1 MTLYFKF
8 RALIIQLLMKI
19 LPFRSPMVLRGP
31 GSSVQLCEQIGM
43 LGIKRLLIVTDK
55 VLYGAGLLADMET
68 ALQSAGIE
76 VERYDGVLPDPTF
89 AQVQEGAAVLRAKQC
104 EAILAVGGG
113 SVMDAAKM
121 MSILHTNP
129 GDLQS
134 FLPVQRC
141 KNPGLPLFAVP
152 TTAGTGSEITPVAV
166 ITDADTHQK
175 TPVIE
180 TKMMP
185 GHVALD
191 AQIMSGMPPAITAA
205 TGMDAL
211 THAVESCLSTISN
224 PETEMQAVAAVR
236 LIFSNLPRAFEA
248 GSDLAAR
255 DAMALAAFYAAAAF
269 SRTSVGYVHA
279 IAHQLGTVC
288 GTPHG
293 NANAMLLPEV
303 LTAYGSC
310 VHPQLAQLGAAIGL
324 ADASQDDAANAQRF
338 IQAVVELR
346 AQLQLPTQP
355 VGLGPEHIPAMVKA
369 AKREAGE
376 LYPVPRYLQDAEL
389 TALVRGLLPNPQP

>member
-1 MTLYFKF
+1 MILYFKL
-8 RALIIQLLMKI
+8 RAFIILLLMKT

-31 GSSVQLCEQIGM
+31 GSAIQMCDQIGV
-43 LGIKRLLIVTDK
+43 LGIKRVLLVTDK
-55 VLYGAGLLADMET
+55 VLYAAGLLTQIEQ
-68 ALQSAGIE
+68 ALQTAGIHI
-76 VERYDGVLPDPTF
+76 ERYDGVLPDPTF
-89 AQVQEGAAVLRAKQC
+89 AQVQEGEAQLRAAQC
-104 EAILAVGGG
+104 DAILAVGGG
-113 SVMDAAKM
+113 SVLDAAKM
-121 MSILHTNP
+121 ISILHTNP

-141 KNPGLPLFAVP
+141 KHPGVPLFAVP

-166 ITDADTHQK
+166 ITDAATHRK

-211 THAVESCLSTISN
+211 THAIESYLSRISN
-224 PETEMQAVAAVR
+224 PETEIQAVAAVR
-236 LIFSNLPRAFEA
+236 LIFSNLPRAFED
-248 GSDLAAR
+248 GENLAAR
-255 DAMALAAFYAAAAF
+255 DAMALAAFYAASAF

-279 IAHQLGTVC
+279 VAHQLGTVC
-288 GTPHG
+288 GTSHG
-293 NANAMLLPEV
+293 NANAMVLPEV

-310 VHPQLAQLGAAIGL
+310 IHQRLAQLGAAVGL
-324 ADASQDDAANAQRF
+324 TDTAQDDAANAQRF
-338 IQAVVELR
+338 IQAVTDLR

-355 VGLGPEHIPAMVKA
+355 RGLQPEHIPDMIKA
-369 AKREAGE
+369 ARMEAGE
-376 LYPVPRYLQDAEL
+376 LYPVPRYMSTEEL
-389 TALVRGLLPNPQP
+389 GAIVRALLPAAQL